1 MGNLFLDVYLVGI
14 TIIAAVF
21 FIWLLMSMRK
31 KTPSRYRVIRE
42 HKPSK
47 PIRVIGES
55 ETRMSLHMS
64 DSPNTILLLDMG
76 PPKFSGSQ
84 IEIVAA
90 ARRKKCDDDDDVL
103 ERHRRDIA
111 GGDCDLDVTRHCTGS
126 KHNGF
131 SSNNDSGSDN
141 SGSSDSCSSD

>member
-42 HKPSK
+42 HKPS
-47 PIRVIGES
+47 RVIGES

-90 ARRKKCDDDDDVL
+90 ARRKKCDDDGDVL

-111 GGDCDLDVTRHCTGS
+111 SGVYDLDDTRHCTGS

-131 SSNNDSGSDN
+131 SSN